1 MKEENRKRAYAC
13 IPEQARKDGTKIYR
27 PFKKKPFF
35 ASPSKVQY
43 GTVQYSIDK
52 NKLSLEKL
60 VECNARPCLDP
71 SSFLSLMIQ
80 ICLFPP
86 PPPPPLP
93 AAAEPAKHGKGGRK
107 EKEEGWEEALQSTA
121 LCCGITRNCRKE
133 GRKEAAGKML
143 SRRRR
148 RWEKRGGRFGIRT
161 MEISSH
167 SSFSPSSSHTE
178 EREKERRRRLDP
190 VLSPSSPFLCHGK
203 EEERRRRRSRK
214 GDPKSE
220 KSRDSTFSPLP
231 RPPFPFRRLL
241 GQNARFLGQG
251 FFKGGKKKVFG
262 KPTKKH
268 CRYKNEV
275 V

>member
-1 MKEENRKRAYAC
+1 MQCKALPR
-13 IPEQARKDGTKIYR
+13 
-27 PFKKKPFF
+27 
-35 ASPSKVQY
+35 
-43 GTVQYSIDK
+43 
-52 NKLSLEKL
+52 
-60 VECNARPCLDP
+60 
-71 SSFLSLMIQ
+71 SF
-80 ICLFPP
+80 LFPP
-86 PPPPPLP
+86 PHDPDLSLSSSSSSPRSGG
-93 AAAEPAKHGKGGRK
+93 ASQAWKGGRK

-121 LCCGITRNCRKE
+121 LCCGITRNCWKE

-178 EREKERRRRLDP
+178 EREEERRRRLDP
-190 VLSPSSPFLCHGK
+190 VLSPSSPLLCHGK
-203 EEERRRRRSRK
+203 EERRGGGAGK
-214 GDPKSE
+214 GTQSLKRVE
-220 KSRDSTFSPLP
+220 TALFLLLLVPL
-231 RPPFPFRRLL
+231 PFRRLL